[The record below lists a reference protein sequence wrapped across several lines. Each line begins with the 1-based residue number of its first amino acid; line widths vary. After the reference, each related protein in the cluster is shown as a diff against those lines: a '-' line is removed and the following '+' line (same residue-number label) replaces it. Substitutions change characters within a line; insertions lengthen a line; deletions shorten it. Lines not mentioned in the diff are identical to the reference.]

1 MKRKTYWENFNE
13 GDGGWRADMREPL
26 LTMDGAAQC
35 YSPWS
40 VDANHAPPG
49 AGYLHLLMYLHTT
62 AQLVGDPQL
71 RKRNRFIREGHSLDF
86 LDAHVTVR
94 TRGKVDF
101 AGPLY
106 NYAEPME
113 DLQELAV
120 PKMYLLF
127 QSSGGRNWP
136 RANYLLT
143 ADPVE
148 LTKSWAETTLKLS
161 ADPERWTY
169 LGSRH
174 DLTHKY
180 GSLPLEEVLRCV
192 DVDLIFVLFPLT
204 IQSLPTQHSESMHT
218 RWAGRDY
225 PPDQRYLPKGLVQFD
240 FVRIDYA

>member
-1 MKRKTYWENFNE
+1 
-13 GDGGWRADMREPL
+13 MREPL
-26 LTMDGAAQC
+26 LTMDGAAHC

-62 AQLVGDPQL
+62 AQLVRNPEL
-71 RKRNRFIREGHSLDF
+71 RKRNRFIREGHPLDF
-86 LDAHVTVR
+86 TGARATVR
-94 TRGKVDF
+94 TRGKVDL
-101 AGPLY
+101 AGPLC

-113 DLQELAV
+113 DLHEFTV
-120 PKMYLLF
+120 PKIHLLL

-148 LTKSWAETTLKLS
+148 LSESWTETTLELS
-161 ADPERWTY
+161 PDPERWTY

-180 GSLPLEEVLRCV
+180 GYLPVEEVLRCV
-192 DVDLIFVLFPLT
+192 DVDLIFVLFPLA
-204 IQSLPTQHSESMHT
+204 IQPLQMQPPESMHSQ
-218 RWAGRDY
+218 WAGRDY
-225 PPDQRYLPKGLVQFD
+225 LPDPRYLPKGLVQFD
-240 FVRIDYA
+240 SVRIDFA